1 MKDCFLDVNFGCL
14 VVIVFGIVLF
24 WLCFF
29 DFFVMFNL
37 VIEFYVDGFKVYINI
52 EYYVCYDSFFIYF
65 EGMNYFYGDY
75 VLVVVMQFLV
85 FGFIK
90 VVSDYVVDIIGYIW
104 VIVNFL
110 LLLGILLGVYFF
122 YLFFLWFGMVLW
134 WGVVVSLG
142 IVFLFF

>member
-75 VLVVVMQFLV
+75 VLVVVM
-85 FGFIK
+85 
-90 VVSDYVVDIIGYIW
+90 
-104 VIVNFL
+104 
-110 LLLGILLGVYFF
+110 
-122 YLFFLWFGMVLW
+122 
-134 WGVVVSLG
+134 
-142 IVFLFF
+142 